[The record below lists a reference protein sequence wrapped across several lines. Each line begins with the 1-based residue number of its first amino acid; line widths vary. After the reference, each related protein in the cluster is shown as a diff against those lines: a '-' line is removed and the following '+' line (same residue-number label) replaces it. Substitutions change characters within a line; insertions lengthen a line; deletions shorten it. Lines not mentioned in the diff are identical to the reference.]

1 MKKTHYLTTKIQKGN
16 RLDLHI
22 PELPEGQNVEII
34 IIVPENHP
42 NQTIN
47 DSENNLRQLTNSESN
62 IIKKSLA
69 ERRQL
74 MTQQAEAMEKYYE
87 EDQSW
92 QEWVN
97 LDLGEIY
104 EY

>member
-34 IIVPENHP
+34 IIVPEN
-42 NQTIN
+42 QTIN
-47 DSENNLRQLTNSESN
+47 DSEKNLTSLSNSESN
-62 IIKKSLA
+62 IMKKSLV

-74 MTQQAEAMEKYYE
+74 MEQQAEAMQKYYE

-92 QEWVN
+92 REWVD

>member
-1 MKKTHYLTTKIQKGN
+1 MKKTHYLTTKIKKGN
-16 RLDLHI
+16 RLDLHL

-34 IIVPENHP
+34 IVPE

-47 DSENNLRQLTNSESN
+47 DNKNNLTESDNSKEN
-62 IIKKSLA
+62 INKKSLA
-69 ERRQL
+69 YRRQL
-74 MTQQAEAMEKYYE
+74 MAQQAEAMEEHYQQDK
-87 EDQSW
+87 SW

-97 LDLGEIY
+97 LDLGQLY

>member
-1 MKKTHYLTTKIQKGN
+1 MKTTHYLTTKIQKGN
-16 RLDLHI
+16 RLDLYL
-22 PELPEGQNVEII
+22 PELAEGQNVEVI
-34 IIVPENHP
+34 IIVSE

-47 DSENNLRQLTNSESN
+47 NSENNLAQSKNSEPNMIS
-62 IIKKSLA
+62 KSLA

-74 MTQQAEAMEKYYE
+74 MAQQAEAMQKYYE

-92 QEWVN
+92 REWVN

>member
-16 RLDLHI
+16 RLDLHL
-22 PELPEGQNVEII
+22 PELAEGQNVEII
-34 IIVPENHP
+34 IIVSE

-47 DSENNLRQLTNSESN
+47 GSENNLRESKNSEQN
-62 IIKKSLA
+62 IISKSLA

-74 MTQQAEAMEKYYE
+74 MAQQAEAMQKHYE

-92 QEWVN
+92 REWVN
-97 LDLGEIY
+97 LDLGALY

>member
-1 MKKTHYLTTKIQKGN
+1 MKKTHYLTTTIKKGN
-16 RLDLHI
+16 RLDVHL
-22 PELPEGQNVEII
+22 PDLPEGQNVEII
-34 IIVPENHP
+34 IIVPEN
-42 NQTIN
+42 QTIN
-47 DSENNLRQLTNSESN
+47 HRNNESSELSNSEQN
-62 IIKKSLA
+62 IMSKSLA

-74 MTQQAEAMEKYYE
+74 MAQQASVMLEHYE
-87 EDQSW
+87 QDRSW

>member
-34 IIVPENHP
+34 IIVPEN
-42 NQTIN
+42 QTIN
-47 DSENNLRQLTNSESN
+47 DRENNLTQLSNSESN

-69 ERRQL
+69 QRRQL
-74 MTQQAEAMEKYYE
+74 MEQQAEAMEKYYE

-92 QEWVN
+92 RDWVN
-97 LDLGEIY
+97 LDLEEIY

>member
-1 MKKTHYLTTKIQKGN
+1 M
-16 RLDLHI
+16 
-22 PELPEGQNVEII
+22 PE
-34 IIVPENHP
+34 

-47 DSENNLRQLTNSESN
+47 DSEKNLTSLSNSESN
-62 IIKKSLA
+62 IMKKSLV

-74 MTQQAEAMEKYYE
+74 MEQQAEAMQKYYE

-92 QEWVN
+92 REWVN